1 MIVLKNNN
9 INTIFLRILEY
20 QAQVN
25 NFRAMIYIL
34 KYHGHGLLKI

>member
-20 QAQVN
+20 QTQVN
-25 NFRAMIYIL
+25 HFRAMIYIL
-34 KYHGHGLLKI
+34 KYHSHGLLKI